1 MLRYMYA
8 GAVAQQ
14 WTPDKL
20 NMQQLM
26 KDAVLNYR
34 IMFGIH
40 EGRCGEC
47 TLTGVKGRHMQTQS
61 VVVQHK
67 QKRCFA
73 RIAQAKKY

>member
-1 MLRYMYA
+1 MYA

-40 EGRCGEC
+40 EGRCGDIYTYRGQRSAHADPVC
-47 TLTGVKGRHMQTQS
+47 GRS
-61 VVVQHK
+61 
-67 QKRCFA
+67 A
-73 RIAQAKKY
+73 